1 MLTLS
6 VALGIVAL
14 GVFAYLV
21 LKFAGEWQ
29 LRNKMMEKARRL
41 ERQGVKPAGSS
52 LSHGMCLHK
61 TTSKIIPD
69 QMESLVWY
77 KRLMG

>member
-14 GVFAYLV
+14 GVFAYLA
-21 LKFAGEWQ
+21 LKFVGEWQ
-29 LRNKMMEKARRL
+29 LRNKMMRKACRL

-52 LSHGMCLHK
+52 LSHGMCLNK
-61 TTSKIIPD
+61 QNAVIVPD

-77 KRLMG
+77 KRLMD